1 MINWNVPNNL
11 CNLKSKVDKLDD
23 NKLVP
28 VPADLG
34 KLNDVL
40 KNNVVRKDVNN
51 AKTKNIEEK
60 IPNITNFATK
70 TTRNAKINEVKG
82 EMFSITKLPLILLK
96 IKYLVLVV

>member
-11 CNLKSKVDKLDD
+11 SNLKSKVDKLDD

-40 KNNVVRKDVNN
+40 KNNVVR
-51 AKTKNIEEK
+51 
-60 IPNITNFATK
+60 
-70 TTRNAKINEVKG
+70 
-82 EMFSITKLPLILLK
+82 
-96 IKYLVLVV
+96 